1 MSMRA
6 IAGKPGNLSKALCHI
21 FIMRHYDN
29 MMRRIKGQKWI
40 DEKNERAISD
50 TIRKVKYD
58 FTNIS

>member
-1 MSMRA
+1 
-6 IAGKPGNLSKALCHI
+6 
-21 FIMRHYDN
+21 

-58 FTNIS
+58 FTNIL